1 LTLPLSSFMER
12 WLETVNREAV
22 NREAVN
28 REVVDRVAVDRQGGA
43 TGPKTLI
50 IG

>member
-1 LTLPLSSFMER
+1 MKR
-12 WLETVNREAV
+12 WLETVNQEAFNWEAV
-22 NREAVN
+22 D

-43 TGPKTLI
+43 TGPTTTM

>member
-1 LTLPLSSFMER
+1 MER